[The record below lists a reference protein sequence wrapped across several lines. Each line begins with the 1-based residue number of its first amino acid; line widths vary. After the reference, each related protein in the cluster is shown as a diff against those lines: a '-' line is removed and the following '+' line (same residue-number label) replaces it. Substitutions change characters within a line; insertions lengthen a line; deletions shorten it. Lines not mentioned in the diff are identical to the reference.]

1 MTPGLHQESPR
12 RNSELQSVIAGKRQS
27 ANLDIIRVS
36 IQRAVQRLLI
46 SLSWMDH
53 GDPVAARAQSAHQTR
68 QGYGD
73 AIYFGRV
80 GLGNNANV
88 LLIEVVVSLRF
99 EFARDR
105 FTSLDV

>member
-1 MTPGLHQESPR
+1 MTPGLLQESPC

-27 ANLDIIRVS
+27 ANLDIIWFS

-80 GLGNNANV
+80 GLSNKADM
-88 LLIEVVVSLRF
+88 LLIEVARSLVF
-99 EFARDR
+99 EFASYRVA
-105 FTSLDV
+105 FLEV